1 MRRILFAIFCLIGII
16 SNAQPERPVVN
27 FDVTRHHYGKV
38 QNTNTLLSV
47 FTVTNTGA
55 SKLFILRVVA
65 GRKIRYQIPPYGIET
80 GDTAGIRIYYK
91 PDRKGRFNEKIIV
104 YTNASDKPITLV
116 LSGEIKS
123 LSSSPTECY
132 SFSMGAG
139 VVQQRPVH
147 RGKVIDKETRKDIMK
162 AKVYFYSSGQLV
174 TTALTLG
181 GEYAIGLNP
190 GLYTA
195 VATANGYDTVY
206 KRDVYINKN
215 TEPFLFELS
224 QPKIIVT
231 DVTIIPVDSATKS
244 DYPPDIPGQLSFRE
258 YNPNNVVFLIDIS
271 ASMRGAD
278 RLPFL
283 KTSLKTMVS
292 QLRSID
298 RLAIITYGDEANVYV
313 TSVPVTNKE
322 YLYKMID
329 TLVARGGT
337 AGSQGLQLAY
347 EVILDNFI
355 DDANNQIILATDGEF
370 EVSTRDELKIRLH
383 AGPGSLKKIYLTTV
397 GFGRSKTNLEK
408 LKELAGKGGGS
419 YVYINSAEV
428 AETALLNEIKYRSKK
443 VNR

>member
-1 MRRILFAIFCLIGII
+1 MPDLRRVLFAIFCFIGMIAY
-16 SNAQPERPVVN
+16 SQPEKPVVN

-65 GRKIRYQIPPYGIET
+65 GRKIRFQIPPYGIET

-147 RGKVIDKETRKDIMK
+147 RGKVIDKETRKDIAK

-195 VATANGYDTVY
+195 VVTAAGYDTVF

-215 TEPFLFELS
+215 SEPFLFELS

-231 DVTIIPVDSATKS
+231 DVTIVPIDSVTKS
-244 DYPPDIPGQLSFRE
+244 DYPPDIPGQLSFKE
-258 YNPNNVVFLIDIS
+258 YNPNNIVFLIDIS
-271 ASMRGAD
+271 SSMRGAD
-278 RLPFL
+278 RLPYL
-283 KTSLKTMVS
+283 KTSLKTMIS

-298 RLAIITYGDEANVYV
+298 RVAIITYGDAANVYV
-313 TSVPVTNKE
+313 TSIPVTNKD

-337 AGSQGLQLAY
+337 SGSLGLQLAY
-347 EVILDNFI
+347 EVILDNYI
-355 DDANNQIILATDGEF
+355 EDANNEIILATDGEF
-370 EVSTRDELKIRLH
+370 DISSRDELKIRLH
-383 AGPGSLKKIYLTTV
+383 NSQGSLKKIALTTV
-397 GFGRSKTNLEK
+397 GFGRSKTSLEK
-408 LKELAGKGGGS
+408 LEFLAKKGAGVMFIS
-419 YVYINSAEV
+419 IRQ
-428 AETALLNEIKYRSKK
+428 K
-443 VNR
+443 